1 MVEGRVGEFIRTQ
14 VADWDVES
22 VATARFKAFSGQRT
36 DWEPKYLFWKNL
48 ILKVASHLNLF
59 IINPSEVKKS
69 WFNRGGLTPLCL
81 DHVLVQMYKDG
92 EIITIEELEDPT
104 CSQLSIL
111 FRKALKI
118 VSRPASDESI
128 LEHPLILMP
137 LLKEKSSDIVKILSQ
152 NQWTP
157 SCIIT
162 KEKFQA
168 LCGGSNEALSVFS
181 YLSKCGKAK
190 YLSIKKT
197 DVIEGVKV
205 SLSQDT
211 VPNLM
216 SLDYDQGNVLEDKL
230 KVSNLPVFA
239 HLLVHRKV
247 LVKLQKFSMT
257 SLNGGNRKTSLR
269 HVREMKVASH
279 NREKCISL
287 LNRVEE
293 VLDIIANAEST
304 KKVAE
309 AIQIGTHAMKENRVS
324 ITEVENCLREL
335 DEAVDSQNQMA
346 SVIESSG
353 IQDDIDD
360 EDIEEE
366 LAKLEL
372 EVLSEEVEPSTA
384 ENEKRVAEEKVDFS
398 ASLCDDISKL
408 NISDSSTD
416 SCSQPQLKDKGSR
429 PYRP

>member
-197 DVIEGVKV
+197 DVIEVFQIHYLETGVKV

-216 SLDYDQGNVLEDKL
+216 SLDYD
-230 KVSNLPVFA
+230 
-239 HLLVHRKV
+239 
-247 LVKLQKFSMT
+247 LQKFSMT

>member
-14 VADWDVES
+14 VADWDDES

-59 IINPSEVKKS
+59 IINPSE
-69 WFNRGGLTPLCL
+69 L
-81 DHVLVQMYKDG
+81 QMYKDG

-137 LLKEKSSDIVKILSQ
+137 LLKEKSSDIVKTLSQ
-152 NQWTP
+152 NQWTL

-162 KEKFQA
+162 KEKLQA

-197 DVIEGVKV
+197 DVIEVFQIHYIETGVKV

-216 SLDYDQGNVLEDKL
+216 SLDYDVL
-230 KVSNLPVFA
+230 
-239 HLLVHRKV
+239 HLIWTTES
-247 LVKLQKFSMT
+247 LQKQLDVIDQRYANSRSSAMT

-324 ITEVENCLREL
+324 VTEVENCLREL

-429 PYRP
+429 RIDPEAA